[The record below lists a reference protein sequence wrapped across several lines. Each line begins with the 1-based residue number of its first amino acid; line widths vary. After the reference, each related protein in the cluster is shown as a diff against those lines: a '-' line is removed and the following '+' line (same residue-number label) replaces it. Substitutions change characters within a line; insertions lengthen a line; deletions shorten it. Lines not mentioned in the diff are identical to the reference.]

1 MQRLAKL
8 VAAIQAP
15 DQSLARAAQEHLDN
29 LTKPRGALGRLEELA
44 RQLCVMRGGLEL
56 GQPRAAVT
64 VFAADHGVTSA
75 GVSLYPR
82 EVTAQMVFNFLNG
95 GAGINV
101 LARQAGAAVKVVD
114 VGVDY
119 DFEDLPGLVQAKVMP
134 GTANMLEG
142 PAMSREQ
149 ALRAILAGA
158 AVADQLMSEGM
169 DLLIPGDMGIGNTTA
184 SAALTAVFCA
194 LPPALVTGRGT
205 GLDDAGLAAKIAV
218 LEKILTRRHPD
229 PADPLGVLAAV
240 GGLEI
245 AAICGYCLAAA
256 GRRVPVILDGFISTS
271 GALVAARLAPPA
283 AHYFIVGHSSQEQ
296 GHRAQCQAL
305 SKRPLLDLDLRL
317 GEGTGAAL
325 ALHLV
330 RSAVAIY
337 NEMATFAS
345 AGVTGDPEPRG

>member
-1 MQRLAKL
+1 MQRLQEL
-8 VAAIQAP
+8 LAAIQAP
-15 DQSLARAAQEHLDN
+15 DQSLAQAAQDHLDN

-44 RQLCVMRGGLEL
+44 RDLCVMRGSLDL
-56 GQPRAAVT
+56 TQPKAAVT

-82 EVTAQMVFNFLNG
+82 EVTAQMVFNFLSG

-101 LARQAGAAVKVVD
+101 LARQAGAAV
-114 VGVDY
+114 
-119 DFEDLPGLVQAKVMP
+119 P

-142 PAMSREQ
+142 PAMTREQ
-149 ALRAILAGA
+149 ALEALLAGA
-158 AVADQLMSEGM
+158 AVAQGLMDEGV

-184 SAALTAVFCA
+184 SAALTAVFCGLA
-194 LPPALVTGRGT
+194 PALVTGRGT
-205 GLDDAGLAAKIAV
+205 GLDDAGLAAKIQV
-218 LEKILTRRHPD
+218 LEKVLTRRHPD

-256 GRRVPVILDGFISTS
+256 SRRVPVILDGFISTS
-271 GALVAARLAPPA
+271 GALVAARLAPTA

-305 SKRPLLDLDLRL
+305 GKRPLLDLDLRL

-325 ALHLV
+325 ALGLV
-330 RSAVAIY
+330 RAAVAIY

-345 AGVTGDPEPRG
+345 AGVTGEPEQR